1 MKIVDTYF
9 RLRSGKSRAGWFM
22 LPVLLLMVAGVYSLV
37 HATGGIKY
45 VYSHSM
51 YIPVMLAGLCYGW
64 SGGVLIAIVAGI
76 ALGPLTPLEV
86 ATGEPQQAANWL
98 FRTGFFLFIGSLSGV
113 ASNAAL
119 AHVRKL
125 QWMTRHDPATG
136 LPNLTALL
144 DALGAGAPAP
154 AGFGQGA
161 LAVMSVRNAPE
172 LRTVF
177 GVAVIEENMTQL
189 AGRALGSLPPAS
201 RVFRVSSEQLAVLF
215 EDPQGAPGDAIAH
228 LGAALE
234 LPFLYREVPLH
245 LDVLVGYVVL
255 GDEGAAPQDY
265 LRRAQSASFHAF
277 ETGSEIA
284 HYQAQLHDRT
294 RDSVAILSGLR
305 QALERRELLLHY
317 QPKVCM
323 RTGLVCGVE
332 ALMRWN
338 HRERGLI
345 GPAVFIERAEHSTL
359 IHALTAFAL
368 ETALCQAV
376 QWQAQGIDL
385 PVAVNISSRNL
396 AHPDFARQILDT
408 LARCGAAPR
417 LLELEVTESS
427 LMLDVGRTIA
437 ELQVLARHG
446 IRIAIDDFG
455 TGYSSLAYVQRLPV
469 SHLKID
475 RSFVS
480 GLLSSPDS
488 QHIVETVVS
497 LARKIG
503 LHTIAEGVEDAA
515 TYERLQGL
523 GCDMAQGFHLARPM
537 PADQV
542 PGWLDAFDRKSASI
556 PA

>member
-9 RLRSGKSRAGWFM
+9 RLRSGKGKSGWLM
-22 LPVLLLMVAGVYSLV
+22 LPVLLLMVVGVYSLV

-64 SGGVLIAIVAGI
+64 SGGILIAVIAGI
-76 ALGPLTPLEV
+76 ALGPLMPIEV
-86 ATGEPQQAANWL
+86 VTGEPQKAANWL
-98 FRTGFFLFIGSLSGV
+98 FRTGFFLFVGVLSGI

-119 AHVRKL
+119 AQVRKL

-144 DALGAGAPAP
+144 DALGAGDANPS
-154 AGFGQGA
+154 GFARRA
-161 LAVMSVRNAPE
+161 LAVMSIRNAPE

-177 GVAVIEENMTQL
+177 GVAVVEENMTQL
-189 AGRALGSLPPAS
+189 AGRALGSLPPGA

-215 EDPQGAPGDAIAH
+215 EDPEGASADTLARV
-228 LGAALE
+228 GAAFQ

-255 GDEGAAPQDY
+255 ADAGVAPQDY
-265 LRRAQSASFHAF
+265 LRRAQSATFHAF

-284 HYQAQLHDRT
+284 HYQVQLHDRT
-294 RDSVAILSGLR
+294 RDSLAILSGLR
-305 QALERRELLLHY
+305 IALERRELLLHY
-317 QPKVCM
+317 QPKVCL
-323 RTGLVCGVE
+323 RTGTVRGVE

-345 GPAVFIERAEHSTL
+345 GPAVFIERAEQSTL

-368 ETALCQAV
+368 ETALGQAL

-396 AHPDFARQILDT
+396 AHPDFARRILDT

-427 LMLDVGRTIA
+427 LMLDVARTTA
-437 ELQVLARHG
+437 ELQLLARQG
-446 IRIAIDDFG
+446 VRVAIDDFG

-480 GLLSSPDS
+480 DLMSSPDS

-503 LHTIAEGVEDAA
+503 LQTIAEGVEDAA
-515 TYERLQGL
+515 TYERLQSL
-523 GCDMAQGFHLARPM
+523 GCDMAQGFYLARPM
-537 PADQV
+537 PADAL
-542 PGWLDAFDRKSASI
+542 PAWLEAFDSKISRI